1 MRHEDFWFI
10 PGNLYSQLLE
20 LLNRLFLEFS
30 PKKSFCHQWF
40 FLEFGYKSLQMCF
53 QAFTIFILQSSI
65 CFQFVFSFFT
75 RETLIA
81 WKKSWVLIQIQLASG
96 PQENEEVLHPNIFQQ
111 ILILWHF
118 SLRYFI
124 FSWRFY
130 NAAWIFQNQFR
141 KFWFHILSRA
151 TLPYLEL
158 SKCQIEN
165 RAPSDQNILSHFY
178 WKNISSLLC

>member
-1 MRHEDFWFI
+1 MIFFGIWLQI
-10 PGNLYSQLLE
+10 
-20 LLNRLFLEFS
+20 S
-30 PKKSFCHQWF
+30 PD
-40 FLEFGYKSLQMCF
+40 
-53 QAFTIFILQSSI
+53 
-65 CFQFVFSFFT
+65 VFSGIYKFHFTVINLFSAFFT

-178 WKNISSLLC
+178 WKKYLFTLVLNFQCLKEVVLSLIWDDHLLNQKFSAWTLLGIVTLKKHK

>member
-1 MRHEDFWFI
+1 MIFFGIWLQI
-10 PGNLYSQLLE
+10 
-20 LLNRLFLEFS
+20 S
-30 PKKSFCHQWF
+30 PD
-40 FLEFGYKSLQMCF
+40 
-53 QAFTIFILQSSI
+53 
-65 CFQFVFSFFT
+65 VFSGIYKFHFTVINLFSAFFT

>member
-1 MRHEDFWFI
+1 MIFFF
-10 PGNLYSQLLE
+10 NLATNLSRCVFRRLQFSFYS
-20 LLNRLFLEFS
+20 
-30 PKKSFCHQWF
+30 H
-40 FLEFGYKSLQMCF
+40 
-53 QAFTIFILQSSI
+53 
-65 CFQFVFSFFT
+65 QFVFNLFSAFLLERPWSHERNLESSSKFNS
-75 RETLIA
+75 RRGHKRM
-81 WKKSWVLIQIQLASG
+81 KKCCIPIF
-96 PQENEEVLHPNIFQQ
+96 FQQ
-111 ILILWHF
+111 ILFLWHF

-165 RAPSDQNILSHFY
+165 RAPSDQNILSHIY
-178 WKNISSLLC
+178 WKNTENQYTIDALG

>member
-1 MRHEDFWFI
+1 M
-10 PGNLYSQLLE
+10 LE

-30 PKKSFCHQWF
+30 PKSHSVTSDF
-40 FLEFGYKSLQMCF
+40 FWNLASNLSRCVFRLTS
-53 QAFTIFILQSSI
+53 FILQSSI
-65 CFQFVFSFFT
+65 CFQLFLLERPWSHERNLESSSKFNS
-75 RETLIA
+75 RRGHKRM
-81 WKKSWVLIQIQLASG
+81 KKCCIPIF
-96 PQENEEVLHPNIFQQ
+96 FQQ

-178 WKNISSLLC
+178 S

>member
-1 MRHEDFWFI
+1 MIFSLIWLQISPDVFSGVYNFHFTVI
-10 PGNLYSQLLE
+10 NL
-20 LLNRLFLEFS
+20 F
-30 PKKSFCHQWF
+30 
-40 FLEFGYKSLQMCF
+40 
-53 QAFTIFILQSSI
+53 SI
-65 CFQFVFSFFT
+65 CFQLFYSRDLDRMKEILSPHPNSTRVGAT
-75 RETLIA
+75 REWRSVASQYFSTNIDSLAFFIA
-81 WKKSWVLIQIQLASG
+81 LFYLWK
-96 PQENEEVLHPNIFQQ
+96 
-111 ILILWHF
+111 
-118 SLRYFI
+118 

>member
-1 MRHEDFWFI
+1 MIFFW
-10 PGNLYSQLLE
+10 NLASNLSRCVFRRLQLSFYS
-20 LLNRLFLEFS
+20 
-30 PKKSFCHQWF
+30 H
-40 FLEFGYKSLQMCF
+40 
-53 QAFTIFILQSSI
+53 
-65 CFQFVFSFFT
+65 QFVFNLFSAFFT
-75 RETLIA
+75 QETLIA